1 MINHYGIQ
9 DLRNL
14 DSNILRNKTIRIK
27 KLIKN
32 LQRNIYRI
40 KFDYKDK
47 SLFDNQENID
57 PLDRYR
63 SILTTMEIRDK
74 NKKNRVFKKSEQ
86 ILNTIYFKPINSEKI
101 NIDITN
107 KFINAPDLNIFDKSG
122 NLLLFYM
129 FLLF

>member
-1 MINHYGIQ
+1 
-9 DLRNL
+9 
-14 DSNILRNKTIRIK
+14 
-27 KLIKN
+27 
-32 LQRNIYRI
+32 
-40 KFDYKDK
+40 
-47 SLFDNQENID
+47 
-57 PLDRYR
+57 
-63 SILTTMEIRDK
+63 MEIKDK

-129 FLLF
+129 LTELTKLLDYNDNKFNKKNIAFMLINIFYG